1 MKTSQSHLLQYLL
14 PVILIVIVNVFYF
27 FPQFEGKVIK
37 QGDIIQHV
45 GMSKEAVDYRAKTGE
60 EALWTNSMFGGMPT
74 YQISLRN
81 KNNMLQ
87 YAERA
92 LTLFFERPAGYFI
105 AGMLGFYVLLLLLG
119 TSPWMSLLGAFLFGF
134 TTNNFTLFEAGHN
147 SKLMAIMTSAPVIA
161 GVLLVFKEKYLIGA
175 AVFGIAF
182 GINVGA
188 NHPQMTYYLGI
199 CLGLLY
205 VMQFADAIRNQK
217 LPAFAKA
224 TGILVLMAI
233 LALGASAAKLW
244 TTYEYTKDTMRG
256 GQVLNAPVS
265 DTTGRAD
272 AADSGQKSSGGLQ
285 WDYAMQWSNG
295 TGDVLAT
302 FIPKA
307 VGGGSQEWLGPKDP
321 VVKAI
326 GQNQSIQL
334 PTYFGSLP
342 FTSGPAYFGAVAL
355 FLFVFGLFVVRGT
368 LKWWM
373 LASVVLTVLMSMGK
387 HFSVLNSLLFDYFP
401 MMNKFRAPSSIL
413 SITAIFIPLLGILA
427 LSEVVRSSNRETF
440 LKPLYYT
447 TGILGGLA
455 LMAWLTGGMWTD
467 FTGAADAQLEQ
478 FAGVMKEQRA
488 DMLSSSAFRSL
499 MLVSLSAL
507 ALYLYLKKSV
517 SSSVLI
523 ASVSVLGLF
532 DLVQIGKGYL
542 DKRDFVT
549 KTAYKN
555 EFTPRP
561 VDQQI
566 LEDKD
571 PDFRVFDMTINTF
584 NSASTSYYHKT
595 IGGYHPAKLQ
605 RYQDIVDR
613 HIANNNMAVFNM
625 LNTKYFI
632 LPGQDGTPTVQRNP
646 AALGNAWF
654 VNQIKMVPDANAE
667 IDSLTGLD
675 AAGNVIIHKEF
686 SEYVKGMNPSKNGT
700 ISLTSYTPNKLDYQ
714 YETQGEQFAIFSE
727 IYYGPGK
734 GWQAYLDGKPVEHI
748 RVNYLLRGMRLPSG
762 KHQVTFEFKPDAYY
776 TGEKVSLICSV
787 SLLGLLLLAGFKTM
801 SVRPNESNA

>member
-1 MKTSQSHLLQYLL
+1 MKASQNSLLQYLL

-27 FPQFEGKVIK
+27 FPQFEGKIIR

-81 KNNMLQ
+81 SNNMLQ

-161 GVLLVFKEKYLIGA
+161 GVLLVFREKYLIGA

-205 VMQFADAIRNQK
+205 VMQFADAVRQK
-217 LPAFAKA
+217 KMPAFAKA
-224 TGILVLMAI
+224 TGILALMAI
-233 LALGASAAKLW
+233 LGLGSSAAKLW

-256 GQVLNAPVS
+256 GQVLTAPVA
-265 DTTGRAD
+265 DTTGKAD
-272 AADSGQKSSGGLQ
+272 VADSGQKSSGGLQ

-307 VGGGSQEWLGPKDP
+307 VGGGSQEWLSPKDP
-321 VVKAI
+321 IVKAI

-368 LKWWM
+368 LKWWV
-373 LASVVLTVLMSMGK
+373 LASVVLTVFMSMGK
-387 HFSVLNSLLFDYFP
+387 HFSTLNSVLFDYFP

-427 LSEVVRSSNRETF
+427 LSEVVRSTSRESF
-440 LKPLYYT
+440 IKPLYYT

-478 FAGVMKEQRA
+478 FAGAMKEQRA
-488 DMLSSSAFRSL
+488 DMLSSSAFRAF
-499 MLVSLSAL
+499 MLVCLSAL
-507 ALYLYLKKSV
+507 ALYLYLKNSI
-517 SSSVLI
+517 SSAILI

-571 PDFRVFDMTINTF
+571 PDFRIFDMTINTF
-584 NSASTSYYHKT
+584 NSASASYYHKT

-605 RYQDIVDR
+605 RYQDIIDR

-632 LPGQDGTPTVQRNP
+632 LPGQDGSPTVQRNP

-654 VNQIKMVPDANAE
+654 VNQIKIVPDANAE

-686 SEYVKGMNPSKNGT
+686 ADYVKGLNPAKNGT
-700 ISLTSYTPNKLDYQ
+700 ISLTAYSPNKLDYQ
-714 YETQGEQFAIFSE
+714 YDTQGEQFAVFSE
-727 IYYGPGK
+727 IYYGPNK
-734 GWQAYLDGKPVEHI
+734 GWQAYIDGKPVEHI

-762 KHQVTFEFKPDAYY
+762 KHKVTFEFRPDAYF
-776 TGEKVSLICSV
+776 TGEKVSLVCSI
-787 SLLGLLLLAGFKTM
+787 SLLGLLLLAGFRNM
-801 SVRPNESNA
+801 SVRQEKSNP